1 MDAWTVLGLLAGTLT
16 SSGFIPQIVKGF
28 RTKRMQDV
36 SLLMPSILVV
46 GMGLWLIYGI
56 AREDLAIIAANLAGC
71 SFAGTIVAMKLMYD
85 RKSGM
90 SDLASK

>member
-1 MDAWTVLGLLAGTLT
+1 MDTWTVLGLLAGTLT
-16 SSGFIPQIVKGF
+16 SSGFIPHIVKGF

-36 SLLMPSILVV
+36 SLLMPSILAI

-85 RKSGM
+85 RKSVM
-90 SDLASK
+90 SGPAGK

>member
-16 SSGFIPQIVKGF
+16 SAGFIPQIVKGF

-36 SLLMPSILVV
+36 SLLMPSILTV
-46 GMGLWLIYGI
+46 GMGFWLIYGV
-56 AREDLAIIAANLAGC
+56 AREDLAIIIANLAGC

-90 SDLASK
+90 SGPAGK

>member
-16 SSGFIPQIVKGF
+16 SAGFIPQIVKGF

-36 SLLMPSILVV
+36 SLLMPSILAT

-85 RKSGM
+85 RKSGITGPA
-90 SDLASK
+90 DK

>member
-36 SLLMPSILVV
+36 SLLMPSILAI
-46 GMGLWLIYGI
+46 GMSLWLIYGI
-56 AREDLAIIAANLAGC
+56 VREDLAIIAANLAGC

-90 SDLASK
+90 SDQASK